1 LIQPSDD
8 VFAERTEVLYNPD
21 EIVKRV
27 VEQCNIT
34 KYVMDACIDING
46 PSMMVIPNHPVT
58 KAYLDMKTRGVKIRF
73 ISEIT
78 KDNLPYCKE
87 LMKFTELRHL
97 DKVKGNFGIGD
108 KKLYNGGAT
117 STKSGPPPEL
127 VTSTVKSF
135 VQQQQYFFD
144 MLWNKAIPAEQ
155 RIRQIEDG
163 IEPEVI
169 ETIRD
174 PVEIQKIG
182 NNLIT
187 SAIKE
192 ILIIFS
198 TAKAFYRQSKAGTVD
213 LLKQAA
219 VQNPS
224 IKIRILTPTNNLVKN
239 QERREEEEYE
249 VATTTA
255 AAINKLLAK
264 KVPHKQQEQQ
274 QSQFAAAGVDIRHI
288 EPHMQ
293 TKVTVLIVD
302 RKYSLIIELK
312 DDSKDNSYEA
322 IGLATYS
329 NSKSTVLSYASIFES
344 LWMQSELYQQLKEAH
359 EQLKVHDKMQK
370 EFINIA
376 AHELRNPIQPILG
389 LTDIVRRNE
398 TDLQQK
404 EFLGIVARNARKLK
418 QLTED
423 VLDVTRIESNTLQL
437 NKEEFDLR
445 DLVMHDIEEYK
456 NQVAVQGNK
465 IKLVYYEDGDDYYD
479 HGNTQSGRDGQ
490 KVVVYADK
498 YRLNQVITSLLSN
511 SIKFTND
518 RGTISIKIKK
528 VMAIIVLVIMIIQ
541 LQLASKILVQE

>member
-1 LIQPSDD
+1 
-8 VFAERTEVLYNPD
+8 
-21 EIVKRV
+21 
-27 VEQCNIT
+27 
-34 KYVMDACIDING
+34 
-46 PSMMVIPNHPVT
+46 
-58 KAYLDMKTRGVKIRF
+58 
-73 ISEIT
+73 
-78 KDNLPYCKE
+78 
-87 LMKFTELRHL
+87 
-97 DKVKGNFGIGD
+97 
-108 KKLYNGGAT
+108 
-117 STKSGPPPEL
+117 
-127 VTSTVKSF
+127 
-135 VQQQQYFFD
+135 

-274 QSQFAAAGVDIRHI
+274 QSQFAAAVVDIRHI

-423 VLDVTRIESNTLQL
+423 VLDVTRIKSNTLQL

-445 DLVMHDIEEYK
+445 DLVMHAIEEYK

>member
-8 VFAERTEVLYNPD
+8 VFADRTEVLYNPD

-27 VEQCNIT
+27 VEQYNIT

-87 LMKFTELRHL
+87 LMKFAELRHL

-274 QSQFAAAGVDIRHI
+274 QSQFAAAVVDIRHI

-293 TKVTVLIVD
+293 TQS
-302 RKYSLIIELK
+302 YS
-312 DDSKDNSYEA
+312 
-322 IGLATYS
+322 S
-329 NSKSTVLSYASIFES
+329 NS
-344 LWMQSELYQQLKEAH
+344 
-359 EQLKVHDKMQK
+359 
-370 EFINIA
+370 
-376 AHELRNPIQPILG
+376 R
-389 LTDIVRRNE
+389 
-398 TDLQQK
+398 
-404 EFLGIVARNARKLK
+404 
-418 QLTED
+418 
-423 VLDVTRIESNTLQL
+423 
-437 NKEEFDLR
+437 
-445 DLVMHDIEEYK
+445 
-456 NQVAVQGNK
+456 
-465 IKLVYYEDGDDYYD
+465 
-479 HGNTQSGRDGQ
+479 
-490 KVVVYADK
+490 
-498 YRLNQVITSLLSN
+498 
-511 SIKFTND
+511 
-518 RGTISIKIKK
+518 
-528 VMAIIVLVIMIIQ
+528 
-541 LQLASKILVQE
+541 